1 MLGTGTN
8 RKPKALHMGYNY
20 NPSEVGRGGVIVYQW
35 AVMKAVERSGWDV
48 TFFMGAKHTLTNKI
62 RTKTYHN
69 GGIKVIEL
77 INSPRRH
84 LDFSCDP
91 LDHLSNEAI
100 EDIADIVLD
109 EEKPDIV
116 HIHDPRLFTV
126 SIVDIIKNRN
136 IPVLKTIHNY
146 FDLCP
151 QGELLFRGKTICRD
165 YHEGSSCRECL
176 SWLPEESF
184 MKERLSNTL
193 RGTFMHPV
201 LKKTWRLLKNARGGS
216 KAHKTEPLSFPP
228 DSYKRRREY
237 CIERLQML
245 DAVHCY
251 SRRSAEILINY
262 GVSEKNISLIPI
274 SSDSIKG
281 IRPKPVRQGAYPVV
295 FGYLTGE
302 SYLKGYEVI
311 LEAFS
316 GLDQNKAKLIAYGFD
331 KPENFR
337 SRYRHLNAEFHK
349 AYHPERLN
357 EVLSAID
364 VGLVPS
370 IWEEVFGI
378 VGIEFL
384 SAGIPVIG
392 SDVGGIPEWL
402 IDGEGG
408 FLVRMA
414 DSSDLY
420 GKMTRFVDN
429 PGLISEFQK
438 NIKPWKTMDEHAGEI
453 MDLYNKLIQARVT
466 GIRSS
471 SLIRSVR

>member
-1 MLGTGTN
+1 MLGN
-8 RKPKALHMGYNY
+8 RSGKKPKVMHLGYNY
-20 NPSEVGRGGVIVYQW
+20 NPSEVGRGGVVVYQW

-48 TFFMGAKHTLTNKI
+48 TFFMGAKHTLLN
-62 RTKTYHN
+62 RTRTRTYHHD
-69 GGIKVIEL
+69 GIKIIEL

-91 LDHLSNEAI
+91 LDHLNNQVIDEVAERI
-100 EDIADIVLD
+100 LD
-109 EEKPDIV
+109 EERPDLV

-126 SIVDIIKNRN
+126 SVVDIIKKRN
-136 IPVLKTIHNY
+136 IPVIKTIHNY

-151 QGELLFRGKTICRD
+151 QGELLFRGKTICLD

-176 SWLPEESF
+176 SSLPEESF
-184 MKERLSNTL
+184 MKERISNTL
-193 RGTFMHPV
+193 RGTFIHPA
-201 LKKTWRLLKNARGGS
+201 LKKTWRLLKHARGGS
-216 KAHKTEPLSFPP
+216 NVHKTEPLSFPS

-245 DAVHCY
+245 DTVHCY
-251 SRRSAEILINY
+251 SRRSAEILVSH
-262 GVSEKNISLIPI
+262 GVSEKKIFLIPI
-274 SSDSIKG
+274 SSDSIEK
-281 IRPKPVRQGAYPVV
+281 IKSRPVRQGTYPVV

-311 LEAFS
+311 MDAFS

-337 SRYRHLNAEFHK
+337 SRYRHLNVEFHK
-349 AYHPERLN
+349 AYHPDNLN
-357 EVLSAID
+357 KILSSID

-402 IDGEGG
+402 VDGESG

-414 DSSDLY
+414 DSGDLHN
-420 GKMTRFVDN
+420 KMERFIND
-429 PGLISEFQK
+429 PGLIRSFQK
-438 NIKPWKTMDEHAGEI
+438 NIKPWKTLEEHTGEI
-453 MDLYNKLIQARVT
+453 LNLYHRL
-466 GIRSS
+466 
-471 SLIRSVR
+471 L

>member
-1 MLGTGTN
+1 MLTRRTN
-8 RKPKALHMGYNY
+8 RKPKALHMGFNY

-35 AVMKAVERSGWDV
+35 AVMKAAERSGWDV
-48 TFFMGAKHTLTNKI
+48 TFFMGAKHTLINKI
-62 RTKTYHN
+62 RTRTYHN
-69 GGIKVIEL
+69 EGIKVIEL

-84 LDFSCDP
+84 LDFSCNP
-91 LDHLSNEAI
+91 LDHLSNKVI
-100 EDIADIVLD
+100 EDIAERILD
-109 EEKPDIV
+109 EEKPDLV

-126 SIVDIIKNRN
+126 SIVDIIKSRK

-151 QGELLFRGKTICRD
+151 QGELLYKGTTICSD
-165 YHEGSSCRECL
+165 FHEGGSCRECL
-176 SWLPEESF
+176 ASLPEESF

-193 RGTFMHPV
+193 RGTFIHPL
-201 LKKTWRLLKNARGGS
+201 LKKTWRLMKHAQGGS
-216 KAHKTEPLSFPP
+216 KVPKTERLPFPP
-228 DSYKRRREY
+228 DHYKKRREY

-245 DAVHCY
+245 DTVHCY
-251 SRRSAEILINY
+251 SRRSAEILMSYN
-262 GVSEKNISLIPI
+262 VSEKKISHIPI
-274 SSDSIKG
+274 SSDSIERIK
-281 IRPKPVRQGAYPVV
+281 PKPVRQGTYPVV

-316 GLDQNKAKLIAYGFD
+316 GLDQNRAKLIAYGFD

-349 AYHPERLN
+349 AYHPKKLN
-357 EVLSAID
+357 EVLSSID

-402 IDGEGG
+402 VDGECG

-414 DSSDLY
+414 DSTDLY
-420 GKMTRFVDN
+420 SKMARFVDS

-438 NIKPWKTMDEHAGEI
+438 NIKPWKTMDEHAREI
-453 MDLYNKLIQARVT
+453 LDLYNKLI
-466 GIRSS
+466 
-471 SLIRSVR
+471 